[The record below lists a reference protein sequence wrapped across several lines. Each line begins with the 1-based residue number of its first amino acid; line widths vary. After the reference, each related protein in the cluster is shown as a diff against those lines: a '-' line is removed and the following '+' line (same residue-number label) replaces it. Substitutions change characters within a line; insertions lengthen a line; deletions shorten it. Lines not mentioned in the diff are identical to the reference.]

1 MPQLYEILGVPTTAD
16 EDAIK
21 KAFRK
26 LALKWHPDKHQVSFF
41 VTVSSSVFS
50 AGRFL
55 ELLHMF
61 NVYWFLAATAAQ
73 NPPQRA

>member
-26 LALKWHPDKHQVSFF
+26 LALKWHPDKNPDN
-41 VTVSSSVFS
+41 
-50 AGRFL
+50 R
-55 ELLHMF
+55 
-61 NVYWFLAATAAQ
+61 AAAEEKFKAVAQ
-73 NPPQRA
+73 AYDVLSDPLKRR